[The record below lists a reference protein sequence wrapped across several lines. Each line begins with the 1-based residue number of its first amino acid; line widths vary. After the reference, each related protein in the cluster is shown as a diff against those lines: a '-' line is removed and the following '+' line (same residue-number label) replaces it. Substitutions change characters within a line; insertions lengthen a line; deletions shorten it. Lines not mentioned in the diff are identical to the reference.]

1 MIIKDALKKAVKML
15 ESQNIEEPILKSKII
30 LSKCILK
37 PKEYLII
44 HEDEEIMPEIEKD
57 FFDKIERLSKNVP
70 LQYITNTQEFMGIDF
85 FVNENVL
92 IPRSDTEILVQEVK
106 KYIDNMESIK
116 NSIKC
121 NVESNIK
128 NSQKTNQFNNRT
140 NEKPIKL
147 LDMCTGSG
155 IIAVTLA
162 KMCSKTNNNTKIEIT
177 AVDKSEKALEVAK
190 KNAKLNNVQEQ
201 IKFVKSDMFTNLNE
215 KYDIIVSNPPYIETE
230 VIKTLSKDVQ
240 NEPQMA
246 LDGRQDG
253 LYFYRIIVENIEK
266 FLNKNGRI
274 FVEIGYNQKD
284 TVTKIFEQKVKK
296 VECIKDLAGLDR
308 VIIGK

>member
-1 MIIKDALKKAVKML
+1 MIIKDVLKKAVKML

-106 KYIDNMESIK
+106 KYIDNME
-116 NSIKC
+116 C
-121 NVESNIK
+121 AE
-128 NSQKTNQFNNRT
+128 NNT
-140 NEKPIKL
+140 KI

-162 KMCSKTNNNTKIEIT
+162 KMCTKTNNNTKIEIT

-201 IKFVKSDMFTNLNE
+201 IKFVKSDMFTNLSE

-253 LYFYRIIVENIEK
+253 LHFYRIIVENIEK

-284 TVTKIFEQKVKK
+284 SVTKIFKQKVKK